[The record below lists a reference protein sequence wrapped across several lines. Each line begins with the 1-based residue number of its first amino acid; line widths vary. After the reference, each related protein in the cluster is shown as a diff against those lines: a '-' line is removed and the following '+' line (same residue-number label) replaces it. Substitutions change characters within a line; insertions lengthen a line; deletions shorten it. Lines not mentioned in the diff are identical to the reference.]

1 MTKQDL
7 VDIMS
12 NEVGF
17 SKKDATRAVDAVL
30 DAVTKALRRGE
41 KVQLAG
47 FGTFEVRSRSA
58 REGRNPQTGQTIT
71 IPARRAPAFKAGKAL
86 KEAVQ

>member
-7 VDIMS
+7 VDAMS
-12 NEVGF
+12 NETGF
-17 SKKDATRAVDAVL
+17 SKKDATRAVEAVL
-30 DAVTKALRRGE
+30 DAVTKTLRRGE
-41 KVQLAG
+41 KVQIAG
-47 FGTFEVRSRSA
+47 FGTFEVRARSA

-71 IPARRAPAFKAGKAL
+71 IPARRSPAFKAGKAL

>member
-7 VDIMS
+7 ADAVS
-12 NEVGF
+12 NETGF
-17 SKKDATRAVDAVL
+17 SKKDATRAVEAVL
-30 DAVTKALRRGE
+30 DAVTKTLKRGE

-47 FGTFEVRSRSA
+47 FGTFEVRARSA

-71 IPARRAPAFKAGKAL
+71 IPARRSPAFKAGKAL

>member
-7 VDIMS
+7 ADAVS
-12 NEVGF
+12 NETGF
-17 SKKDATRAVDAVL
+17 SKKDATRAVEAVL
-30 DAVTKALRRGE
+30 DAVTKTLRRGE
-41 KVQLAG
+41 KVQIAG
-47 FGTFEVRSRSA
+47 FGTFEVRARSA

-71 IPARRAPAFKAGKAL
+71 IPARRSPAFKAGKAL